1 MLHDREEDKAADL
14 ITKFLKEYVKKVNI
28 KNKIIQY
35 INKSKHFNRC
45 RLQLE
50 YSIDR
55 PKKDQVKRQFEQNE
69 KVTPGQVFHWNS
81 Q

>member
-14 ITKFLKEYVKKVNI
+14 ITRFLKEYVKKVNI

-55 PKKDQVKRQFEQNE
+55 PKQDQVKRQFE
-69 KVTPGQVFHWNS
+69 
-81 Q
+81 